1 MGEDFIRKTE
11 KSYRRSLQRTVERR
25 FFPLPLF
32 AQPETSTTA
41 YPCRLLE
48 PTNPISPEAQ
58 LLLLRRDDRTI
69 DILAEHRVIGKV
81 EGEPCQDLNTFL
93 DEQPGSANMVRIH
106 PLQTNGSYLDFTI
119 TAEDQQP
126 R

>member
-1 MGEDFIRKTE
+1 MGEDFIKKTE

-32 AQPETSTTA
+32 TQPELSTTA
-41 YPCRLLE
+41 YPCHLAE
-48 PTNPISPEAQ
+48 PTTPVSPEAQ
-58 LLLLRRDDRTI
+58 LLLHRREDRSI
-69 DILAEHRVIGKV
+69 AILDEHRIIGTV

-93 DEQPGSANMVRIH
+93 DEQPGNANMLKIH
-106 PLQTNGSYLDFTI
+106 PLRTNGAYLDFTI
-119 TAEDQQP
+119 SAEEQ